1 MSIQYKVLG
10 KPGRDNALM
19 VWVNCG
25 TRIYKILFDCGE
37 DVLKEIPPSDVRSI
51 DYIFFSHLH
60 LDHAAGFDHFIRRN
74 YDRESKPVYIF
85 GPEETSSIVHN
96 RLRGY
101 KWNLVSNI
109 PGEWIVTD
117 LGKKDSNT
125 YRFLAK
131 EGFSKKHFAGKNDF
145 KGVVISNEHFKV
157 ESVLLNHIIDT
168 AAFRITEHDSFN
180 IDKEKLVINDYKPGA
195 WLEEVKDLTIS
206 PRKNISVNG
215 NKINIGKLREQLL
228 IKNKGDSISYLTDF
242 IYDTASKRKS
252 IKLVQNCDT
261 IICESQ
267 YLSSDSQLALKNYH
281 LTVNQSAE
289 IANRG
294 SVGKLILFHNSDRYN
309 VETDYPIFLKEARE
323 IFPNSDF
330 PEQWNIETD

>member
-1 MSIQYKVLG
+1 MSIQYKILG

-19 VWVNCG
+19 VWINCG
-25 TRIYKILFDCGE
+25 TRIYKLLFDCGE

-85 GPEETSSIVHN
+85 GPEETSAIVQN

-117 LGKKDSNT
+117 LSRKESNT

-131 EGFSKKHFAGKNDF
+131 EGFSKKHFTGKKDF
-145 KGVVISNEHFKV
+145 NGIVFTNEYFKV
-157 ESVLLNHIIDT
+157 ESVLLNHIIDS
-168 AAFRITEHDSFN
+168 AAFRITEHVSFN
-180 IDKEKLVINDYKPGA
+180 IVKDKLLLNNYEPGP
-195 WLEEVKDLTIS
+195 WLEQVKDLTIS
-206 PRKNISVNG
+206 SRKSIIVNES
-215 NKINIGKLREQLL
+215 KITLGKLREQLL
-228 IKNKGDSISYLTDF
+228 IKKEGDSISYLTDF
-242 IYDTASKRKS
+242 IYDAASKRKS
-252 IKLVQNCDT
+252 IKLVHNSNT

-267 YLSSDSQLALKNYH
+267 YLSSDKLLALKNYH
-281 LTVNQSAE
+281 LNVNQSAE
-289 IANRG
+289 IAAQGR
-294 SVGKLILFHNSDRYN
+294 VGKLVLFHNSDRYN
-309 VETDYPIFLKEARE
+309 AKTDYPLFLKEARE
-323 IFPNSDF
+323 VFPNSHF
-330 PEQWNIETD
+330 PEQWNIET